1 MADLKQLSPNTAYM
15 VSVPRQVPAIAS
27 RIPKM
32 PEETEEEYMLF
43 LNWVSQACPEPAVFC
58 TTSKAPEDYIL
69 LCMDVNEWVRRIE
82 ESEYGLDARVI
93 EAKTAMFLE
102 AIAQKGASGA
112 LMEIVKRKVAQ
123 IAVSEHV
130 DGSSGVQFK
139 DLVAAMKQ
147 VQEYERLEANLST
160 QNIAVQQTTVGLT
173 DEELDS
179 MTDED
184 VMNYRALLMK
194 AKERAEEA

>member
-1 MADLKQLSPNTAYM
+1 MAELKQLSPNTAYM
-15 VSVPRQVPAIAS
+15 VTIPRSVPAIAS
-27 RIPKM
+27 RIPKI
-32 PEETEEEYMLF
+32 PEETEEDYMLF
-43 LNWVSQACPEPAVFC
+43 LNWVSQSCPEPGVFC
-58 TTSKAPEDYIL
+58 TLSKAPEDYIK
-69 LCMDVNEWVRRIE
+69 LCMETNEWVQRIE
-82 ESEYGLDARVI
+82 ESEYGVDARVI

-102 AIAQKGASGA
+102 AISQKGASGA

-173 DEELDS
+173 DDELDS
-179 MTDED
+179 MTDGE
-184 VMNYRALLMK
+184 VEQYRLMLLK
-194 AKERAEEA
+194 AKEKSND